1 MYYLKIKINA
11 KNNGSTLESRD
22 TVFKN
27 SVFILDFWCVDL
39 FVTMDFVLTLIFLKK
54 IAIKYVLF
62 IEFFWAPLVMNTIWS
77 LTSW

>member
-11 KNNGSTLESRD
+11 KNNSSMLESWD

-27 SVFILDFWCVDL
+27 SVFILDFWCVDI
-39 FVTMDFVLTLIFLKK
+39 FVTMDFILTLIFFFK

-62 IEFFWAPLVMNTIWS
+62 IEFS
-77 LTSW
+77 R